1 MRKTLIAAVVV
12 AVAFPAFA
20 QQQPTR
26 QPAHPDDN
34 TPAVNYLNPGAP
46 VAGAYS
52 FTEGQARSRT
62 AKGCKGVAQVL
73 KPRELMSALG
83 Y

>member
-20 QQQPTR
+20 QQQRTR

-34 TPAVNYLNPGAP
+34 TPAVNSLNP

-52 FTEGQARSRT
+52 FTEGQARSRIE
-62 AKGCKGVAQVL
+62 AKGCKGISEVL
-73 KPRELMSALG
+73 RPRELMSALG
-83 Y
+83 R